1 MADARCRGSGAPF
14 VGQPP
19 LAIYANLLLGLHDFR
34 RDYRNLVPG
43 RRASAYPAHLADGAS
58 GLFSRRTKALPI
70 VPWRYPRTTVWP
82 RELPIADCSE
92 SGVAVNCGKMPNR
105 LVPAGRYSAR
115 ADADNVETQGGGS
128 GDFD

>member
-1 MADARCRGSGAPF
+1 
-14 VGQPP
+14 VT
-19 LAIYANLLLGLHDFR
+19 HD
-34 RDYRNLVPG
+34 NPG
-43 RRASAYPAHLADGAS
+43 
-58 GLFSRRTKALPI
+58 
-70 VPWRYPRTTVWP
+70 TTVWP

-92 SGVAVNCGKMPNR
+92 SGVAVNSGKMPNR

>member
-34 RDYRNLVPG
+34 RDHRSLVTV

-92 SGVAVNCGKMPNR
+92 SGVAVNCGKMPIR
-105 LVPAGRYSAR
+105 LVPAGHTPSGEMLITWRHK
-115 ADADNVETQGGGS
+115 ADGS